1 MGHENLTRE
10 QVHEGSSDRSFGLV
24 LASALLVIALWPLW
38 RHQGPRWWW
47 AGVAAAL
54 GLVGLVKPALLA
66 GLNRQW
72 TALGLLLGKLTSPIV
87 LGLLFYGFIT
97 PLAFAMR
104 LAGKD
109 PLRLKFDRAADS
121 YWIRRDPPGP
131 EPESMTNQF

>member
-1 MGHENLTRE
+1 
-10 QVHEGSSDRSFGLV
+10 
-24 LASALLVIALWPLW
+24 
-38 RHQGPRWWW
+38 
-47 AGVAAAL
+47 
-54 GLVGLVKPALLA
+54 
-66 GLNRQW
+66 
-72 TALGLLLGKLTSPIV
+72 LGKLTSPIV